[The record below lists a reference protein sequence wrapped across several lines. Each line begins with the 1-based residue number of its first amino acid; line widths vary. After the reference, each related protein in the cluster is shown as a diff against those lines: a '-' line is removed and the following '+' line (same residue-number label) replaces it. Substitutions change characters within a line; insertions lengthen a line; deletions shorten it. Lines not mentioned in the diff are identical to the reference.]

1 MSQSEFTA
9 PGLAST
15 GFAKPSFTKHYE
27 TQATALPEH
36 MDAFWMP
43 FTANRQFKQ
52 NARMLASAEGMNYK
66 SVDGREILDGTGG
79 LWCCNAGHSRERIID
94 AVSQQIRTLDF
105 APTFQMGHPLPF
117 VLAERLAELAPDP
130 LKHVFFTN
138 SGSESVDTALKIA
151 LAYHRVRGEGTRT
164 RFIGREKGYHGVGF
178 GGISV
183 GGLVNNRK
191 WFATQLPG
199 VDHMRHT
206 LDIARNGFS
215 RGLPKHGIELAED
228 LERLVLLHDASTI
241 AAVIVEP
248 IAGSAGVILPPEGY
262 LKRLRE
268 ICDKHGIELAED
280 LERLVLL
287 HDASTIA
294 AVIVEPIAGSAGV
307 ILPPEG
313 YLKRLREICDK
324 HGILLI
330 FDEVIT
336 GFGRVG
342 KPFAAQRFGVTP
354 DLITTAKGLTN
365 GSVPMGAVFASRA
378 IHDAFMHGPAGAIEL
393 FHGYTYS
400 GHPVA
405 CAAALA
411 VLDVYREENL
421 FEKAIELGQYWEDAI
436 HALREL
442 PNVIDI
448 RNFGLIGAIEMA
460 SRPGAVGARAY
471 DVFTRCFFEKNL
483 LVRVTGDVIALSPP
497 LILQKPHIDQIF
509 GRIAEAI
516 RETA

>member
-1 MSQSEFTA
+1 MS
-9 PGLAST
+9 ASDT
-15 GFAKPSFTKHYE
+15 SSNPDYAAHYRQ
-27 TQATALPEH
+27 QATAAPEH

-52 NARMLASAEGMNYK
+52 NARLLASAAGMYYRT
-66 SVDGREILDGTGG
+66 VDDRQILDGTGG
-79 LWCCNAGHSRERIID
+79 LWCCNAGHSRERVIE

-117 VLAERLAELAPDP
+117 VLAERLAQIAPDP

-164 RFIGREKGYHGVGF
+164 RLIGREKGYHGVGF

-183 GGLVNNRK
+183 GGLPNNRK
-191 WFATQLPG
+191 FFTPLLPG
-199 VDHMRHT
+199 VDHLRHT
-206 LDIARNGFS
+206 LDLQRNAFS
-215 RGLPKHGIELAED
+215 RGLPAHGIELAED
-228 LERLVLLHDASTI
+228 LERMVLLHDASTI

-268 ICDKHGIELAED
+268 L
-280 LERLVLL
+280 
-287 HDASTIA
+287 
-294 AVIVEPIAGSAGV
+294 
-307 ILPPEG
+307 
-313 YLKRLREICDK
+313 CDK

-342 KPFAAQRFGVTP
+342 NAFAAQRFGVTP
-354 DLITTAKGLTN
+354 DMITTAKGLTN
-365 GSVPMGAVFASRA
+365 GSIPMGAVFASTT
-378 IHDAFMHGPAGAIEL
+378 IHDAFMQGPPGAIEL

-411 VLDVYREENL
+411 TLDIYREENL
-421 FEKAIELGQYWEDAI
+421 FDRAIELGPYWEDAI
-436 HALREL
+436 HSLKDL

-448 RNFGLIGAIEMA
+448 RNFGLIGAIEMS

-483 LVRVTGDVIALSPP
+483 LIRVTGDVIALSPP
-497 LILQKPHIDQIF
+497 LTLDKSHIDEIF
-509 GRIAEAI
+509 GRIREAI

>member
-1 MSQSEFTA
+1 MSQSESA
-9 PGLAST
+9 SPGFVKP
-15 GFAKPSFTKHYE
+15 GFSKHYE
-27 TQATALPEH
+27 AQATALPEH

-268 ICDKHGIELAED
+268 ICDKHGI
-280 LERLVLL
+280 
-287 HDASTIA
+287 
-294 AVIVEPIAGSAGV
+294 
-307 ILPPEG
+307 
-313 YLKRLREICDK
+313 
-324 HGILLI
+324 LLI

-336 GFGRVG
+336 GFGRIG

-516 RETA
+516 RETT